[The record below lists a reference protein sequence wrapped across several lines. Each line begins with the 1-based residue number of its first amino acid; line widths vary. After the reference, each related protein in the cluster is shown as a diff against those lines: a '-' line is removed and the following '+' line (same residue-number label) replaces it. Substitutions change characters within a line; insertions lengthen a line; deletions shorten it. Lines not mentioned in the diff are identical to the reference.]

1 MPIVTESDW
10 QEIILIFC
18 RADSF
23 IHLNQIVIVLYLV
36 YYSHSLDSF
45 SFLRSYFNFMS
56 IEESANQ
63 LGLEFDVE

>member
-23 IHLNQIVIVLYLV
+23 IHLNHIVFVH
-36 YYSHSLDSF
+36 YSHSLDSF

-56 IEESANQ
+56 IKESANQ

>member
-23 IHLNQIVIVLYLV
+23 IHLNYIVFVHYLV
-36 YYSHSLDSF
+36 HYSHSLDSF
-45 SFLRSYFNFMS
+45 SLLRSYFNFMS
-56 IEESANQ
+56 IKESASQ

>member
-23 IHLNQIVIVLYLV
+23 IHLNYIVFVH
-36 YYSHSLDSF
+36 YSHSLDSF
-45 SFLRSYFNFMS
+45 SLLRSYFNFMS
-56 IEESANQ
+56 IKESASQ
-63 LGLEFDVE
+63 LGLEFDVG